1 MYLSRIQIK
10 NFRNFHDLDVRLGK
24 ASVVVGENNV
34 GKSNLGLRSQANP
47 GPTSLRLLKGCCA
60 RKISGLVLTE
70 PVKSK
75 EIIEVAIEFQDFQK
89 EQSVFAVLQPFCIPG
104 PVADTA
110 RLTYRFRP
118 NSSTPEDRELTIDDY
133 QFVVFGGH

>member
-34 GKSNLGLRSQANP
+34 GKSNLVFA
-47 GPTSLRLLKGCCA
+47 LRLILDPRLSDSSRMLREEDFWTG
-60 RKISGLVLTE
+60 LTE

-118 NSSTPEDRELTIDDY
+118 NSSTPEDRELNNRRLSIRRLRR
-133 QFVVFGGH
+133 H